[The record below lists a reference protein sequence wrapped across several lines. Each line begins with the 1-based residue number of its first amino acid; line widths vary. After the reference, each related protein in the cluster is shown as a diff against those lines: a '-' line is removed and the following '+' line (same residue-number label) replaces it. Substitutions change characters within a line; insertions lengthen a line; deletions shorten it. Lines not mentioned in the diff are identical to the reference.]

1 MLDEIAKHTGVQRD
15 QLLELSTAV
24 DALGAGARVN
34 GVTGKRVVPGEERN
48 LGGLLEKLL
57 EVYVEPTLIQPTFV
71 IGYPLEISPLAKKD
85 PNDPRFTRRFE
96 GYVLCSE
103 ICNSFS
109 EINDPIDQRERFEFQ
124 EGEAAAGDEEA
135 HPMDEE
141 FLYAL
146 ECGMPPTGGCGIGI
160 DRMAMLLTGSSTL
173 REILLFPYMRPDTSV
188 DHAPSEE

>member
-1 MLDEIAKHTGVQRD
+1 
-15 QLLELSTAV
+15 
-24 DALGAGARVN
+24 
-34 GVTGKRVVPGEERN
+34 VVPGEERN

-96 GYVLCSE
+96 GYALCNE

-124 EGEAAAGDEEA
+124 AGEAAAGDEEA

-160 DRMAMLLTGSSTL
+160 DRMAMLLSGSQTL
-173 REILLFPYMRPDTSV
+173 REILLFPYMRPV
-188 DHAPSEE
+188 DANTEFETEKKD